1 MVEQA
6 MIILLCVHPE
16 YDGWVKKAILRPG
29 EVTGKQYSCR
39 FIGE

>member
-1 MVEQA
+1 
-6 MIILLCVHPE
+6 MIISLCFHPE
-16 YDGWVKKAILRPG
+16 YELDRGWVKKAIPRPG